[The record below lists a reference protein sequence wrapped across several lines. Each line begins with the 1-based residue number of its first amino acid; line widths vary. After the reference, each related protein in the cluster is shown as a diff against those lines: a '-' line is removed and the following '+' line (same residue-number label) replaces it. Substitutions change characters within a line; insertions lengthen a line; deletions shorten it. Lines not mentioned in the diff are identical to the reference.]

1 MTVRL
6 PITILSA
13 VFGLAACAPSEAP
26 RVSYSADVKPILER
40 YCSECHQPGTAG
52 YEASGFSVATY
63 EDVIEGTRYGPVVI
77 PGDAFN
83 SNLIILVEGRADP
96 AIAMPH
102 DGHQMLGQEIETL
115 KSWIQQGAPD
125 N

>member
-6 PITILSA
+6 PIATLSA
-13 VFGLAACAPSEAP
+13 VIALAACAPSEAP
-26 RVSYSADVKPILER
+26 RVSYSAEVEPILDR
-40 YCSECHQPGTAG
+40 YCIECHQPGTAG

-102 DGHQMLGQEIETL
+102 DGHKMLGQEIETL
-115 KSWIQQGAPD
+115 KAWIEQGAP
-125 N
+125 NN